1 MGVVMPGMVGVIGQ
15 GALLLYPPP
24 PPPPPVELALECF
37 LPPLS

>member
-24 PPPPPVELALECF
+24 PPPPVELALECF